1 MNIIKIIK
9 NFRYKRS
16 AGFLF
21 ALTLHKAYIFFKYR
35 LFSDQFYI
43 KKEFNKTFNYNLNLS
58 EPKTLNE
65 KLQWYKLNFKHPLIV
80 QCADK
85 YAVRSYVSKTIGD
98 DYLIPLLFHTDNP
111 KEIIPENLPD
121 SPFIIK
127 ANHTAGTN
135 HIIRD
140 KKNADWKRIQID
152 CKWWLKTDYSFSQKE
167 WQYSEM
173 KPRIVIE
180 KLLSDEK
187 GNIPSDYKLHFFN
200 GNFEFLQIDIGRF
213 SSHKRLYFDK
223 NWNLLP
229 FTWRKDK
236 FGYAEW
242 DKKVKIEKPKH
253 LELMIQAGAKL
264 AQPFPYVRTD
274 FYYNNDQIY
283 FGELTFHHGGG
294 YEHFTPNEWDLHF
307 GKKLPLNEFEENQ
320 LF

>member
-9 NFRYKRS
+9 NLRYKRS

-85 YAVRSYVSKTIGD
+85 YAVRFYVSKTIGD

-111 KEIIPENLPD
+111 KGIIPENLPD

-140 KKNADWKRIQID
+140 KKKANWKKIQND
-152 CKWWLKTDYSFSQKE
+152 CRWWLNLNYYHSQKE
-167 WQYSEM
+167 WQYNKI
-173 KPRIVIE
+173 KPRIVVE
-180 KLLSDEK
+180 KLLLDIE
-187 GNIPSDYKLHFFN
+187 GNIPSDYKLHYFD
-200 GNFEFLQIDIGRF
+200 GKFEFLQLDIGRF
-213 SSHKRLYFDK
+213 TTHKRLFFDE
-223 NWNLLP
+223 NWTLLP
-229 FTWRKDK
+229 FTWRKDRK
-236 FGYAEW
+236 GYAEW
-242 DKKVKIEKPKH
+242 DIEIEIEKPKH
-253 LELMIQAGAKL
+253 FEQMIKLGEKL
-264 AQPFPYVRTD
+264 AKPFPYVRTD
-274 FYYNNDQIY
+274 FYYVNDKIY

-294 YEHFTPNEWDLHF
+294 YEHFTPEEFDLF
-307 GKKLPLNEFEENQ
+307 YGIKVPLKNKIDV
-320 LF
+320 